1 MALVISEE
9 ILDKLTKKHKV
20 NRSEVE
26 QCFANR
32 EGGLLTD
39 NREQHKTN
47 PPTQWFVAPTN
58 KNRLL
63 KIMFVRDGS
72 DVYLKSAYD
81 ATEEIC
87 RIYDKHAF

>member
-39 NREQHKTN
+39 NREMHKTN

-58 KNRLL
+58 INRFL

-81 ATEEIC
+81 ATEEVR